1 MGSYF
6 FGNYSQ
12 QDPKD
17 NLFQKKPQDP
27 IPIPRSLGHKNVY
40 LGSMIM
46 GSGIKMI
53 PHNHKG
59 EKKYKIKNEKVIK
72 ESAKNVINADNPDKD
87 KEENKNII
95 NEVKENEEK
104 VDNVIMDIRPDENK
118 DNNIII
124 NEEVEKEEIKEIK
137 DNKIERIEDDKGK
150 KKGKGNRVFDENES
164 EADFPEGI
172 VEETIFRGK
181 GYNNK
186 EGINSGLHEFVTPSQ
201 NINEEKDIMKTLQE
215 ILQEINLMKQKI
227 ERLEERVQKIENSLM
242 PNEVKKKKEN
252 E

>member
-17 NLFQKKPQDP
+17 NLFQKKTQDP

-53 PHNHKG
+53 PHNHEG

-150 KKGKGNRVFDENES
+150 KKGKGNRVFDDNES

-186 EGINSGLHEFVTPSQ
+186 EGIIHEVVTPSQ
-201 NINEEKDIMKTLQE
+201 NINKEKDIMKTLQE
-215 ILQEINLMKQKI
+215 ILQKI

>member
-27 IPIPRSLGHKNVY
+27 IPIPRSLGHKKVY

-53 PHNHKG
+53 PHNHEG

-124 NEEVEKEEIKEIK
+124 NEEVEKEEIKKSRTTKLNELRMTK
-137 DNKIERIEDDKGK
+137 ERRKAKATEFLMKMTVKQIFLKELLK
-150 KKGKGNRVFDENES
+150 KPYFEGKG
-164 EADFPEGI
+164 I
-172 VEETIFRGK
+172 I
-181 GYNNK
+181 
-186 EGINSGLHEFVTPSQ
+186 I
-201 NINEEKDIMKTLQE
+201 
-215 ILQEINLMKQKI
+215 
-227 ERLEERVQKIENSLM
+227 
-242 PNEVKKKKEN
+242 KKELCMRL
-252 E
+252 